1 MLGPSLGNSHSWS
14 LQAGW
19 EPDLWGRARRAVEGA
34 SDNAEASDADL
45 AAARLAIQAEVAN
58 DYILLRVADTQQ
70 QLYARTVEAYQK
82 SLQITQSQY
91 RAGVVTRAD
100 VRSGQYDAAV
110 DTGTGDRHRNRAPA
124 GRTRHRGA
132 VGQDAIA
139 VFDSPGRARAPPAAG
154 PGALGACANCWR
166 TRRPDSCR
174 RRAPRRLGH
183 RGIGYAQGRRAT
195 RRSRSALSADSAAQA
210 SATGSPR
217 RSVVGRLAPAL
228 GRPEIFDGGGLRE
241 SQVAQAARR
250 FRWRPPPRYRQIVL
264 GGFQEVEDNLAALNL
279 LALERGVQERVR

>member
-100 VRSGQYDAAV
+100 VDLANTTLQSTQAQAI
-110 DTGTGDRHRNRAPA
+110 RHRNRAPA

-139 VFDSPGRARAPPAAG
+139 VFDSPALACIWLAFQPPPTRLDQRNAG
-154 PGALGACANCWR
+154 PVNWR
-166 TRRPDSCR
+166 PCSCP
-174 RRAPRRLGH
+174 APCV
-183 RGIGYAQGRRAT
+183 
-195 RRSRSALSADSAAQA
+195 RSTA
-210 SATGSPR
+210 
-217 RSVVGRLAPAL
+217 RSVCAVMT
-228 GRPEIFDGGGLRE
+228 
-241 SQVAQAARR
+241 
-250 FRWRPPPRYRQIVL
+250 
-264 GGFQEVEDNLAALNL
+264 
-279 LALERGVQERVR
+279 ER